1 MANVIGKNADMLL
14 SKLSAGA
21 AIPTGAEDALYD
33 GAPLDADNKRI
44 ETLENEITLNIESN
58 TDENTAYGDSWEK
71 HEIIT
76 GRWSVDI
83 TAYYSTA
90 TNEIDELFVNQF
102 FEAIAA
108 APGAHTGK
116 QRMAFWPNG
125 VPSGGTTEASPTQPK
140 YLGACVLA
148 QATIDPVRTGVSRLR
163 ARLMGHGD
171 LFRRITT

>member
-1 MANVIGKNADMLL
+1 MANVIGKNADMML
-14 SKLSAGA
+14 SKLAV
-21 AIPTGAEDALYD
+21 GAEIPVSSTDPLYD
-33 GAPLDADNKRI
+33 GAPLDADNRRI

-58 TDENTAYGDSWEK
+58 TDEDTAYGDSWEK
-71 HEIIT
+71 HEVIT

-90 TNEIDELFVNQF
+90 SDEIDELFVNQF
-102 FEAIAA
+102 FEAITA

-125 VPSGGTTEASPTQPK
+125 VPTGGVTEASPTQPK

-148 QATIDPVRTGVSRLR
+148 QSTIDPVRTGVSRLR

-171 LFRRITT
+171 LFRSIVT